1 MSDEITLSP
10 AAEAVKVNLIGHYLA
25 EAIAAIS
32 VQHPE
37 WLQPKYQHLPYAS
50 DGFKVKLTAKL
61 AAKLGKT
68 ARRDDIPI
76 QVIKICSAFL
86 VPGFLVSA
94 DFAILMEKIGHFVYP
109 EAPQGKNGSKP
120 LVRADDLNGNDLDG
134 VRSNA
139 TAAHGSAIAI
149 LLLDAE
155 NLQLDAEIE
164 QFLSE
169 ICTYPIQ
176 IKIAFA
182 NWRNMGLKDE
192 DFHRRGYELIH
203 VPAGKDSAD
212 VKMATVGSTIFVH
225 YPDAKEVFVCSSDR
239 VLVHLCNTLQTHG
252 FTVYQVRQ
260 QGKKIT
266 AINSKTGARY
276 VRDSGSPP
284 PIPTADELLAQIK
297 SIITSEQAK
306 GNYWLKLSALAA
318 AYQNQY
324 QLVLEEV
331 IAHHYPSQDI
341 KQVLADHA
349 ALVFHQPPSSPEL
362 YVTLFKEQVS
372 EVREENNS
380 LALPAELK
388 IESRDDLENV
398 LLAVLVEMKRAAAS
412 ENYFP
417 ISNLATEFRNK
428 YGESI
433 SDAIKRL
440 NLNLKFITFLQS
452 CNAFYLKKSNG
463 HWAIGLRH

>member
-10 AAEAVKVNLIGHYLA
+10 AAEAVKVNLISRYLA
-25 EAIAAIS
+25 EAIAATS

-37 WLQPKYQHLPYAS
+37 WLQPKYQNLPYGS
-50 DGFKVKLTAKL
+50 DKFKVKLMAKL
-61 AAKLGKT
+61 AATLGKA
-68 ARRDDIPI
+68 ARPEDLLLK
-76 QVIKICSAFL
+76 VIKICDTFL

-94 DFAILMEKIGHFVYP
+94 DFAMLMGKIGQLIYP

-120 LVRADDLNGNDLDG
+120 LLRVNDLNGKG
-134 VRSNA
+134 VAEVSPNA
-139 TAAHGSAIAI
+139 RGAGSSAIAI

-164 QFLSE
+164 QFLGE

-306 GNYWLKLSALAA
+306 GNYWLKLSALSAG
-318 AYQNQY
+318 YQNQY

-341 KQVLADHA
+341 KQVLADNA
-349 ALVFHQPPSSPEL
+349 ALVFHQPPSSTEF
-362 YVTLFKEQVS
+362 YVTIFKEQVS
-372 EVREENNS
+372 EGQEDNNS
-380 LALPAELK
+380 LSLSEPLK

-398 LLAVLVEMKRAAAS
+398 LLTVLVDMKKNAAS

>member
-10 AAEAVKVNLIGHYLA
+10 ASGAVKVNLISRYLA
-25 EAIAAIS
+25 EAIAATS

-37 WLQPKYQHLPYAS
+37 WLQPQYQNLPYGS
-50 DGFKVKLTAKL
+50 DKFQVKLMAKL
-61 AAKLGKT
+61 AATLAK
-68 ARRDDIPI
+68 APRRDDIPLK
-76 QVIKICSAFL
+76 VIKICETFL
-86 VPGFLVSA
+86 VPGFLVSP
-94 DFAILMEKIGHFVYP
+94 DFAMLMGKIGQLIYP
-109 EAPQGKNGSKP
+109 EALQGKNGSKP
-120 LVRADDLNGNDLDG
+120 LLRVNDLNGKG
-134 VRSNA
+134 VAEVPPNSKGA
-139 TAAHGSAIAI
+139 GSSAIAI

-164 QFLSE
+164 QFLAE

-252 FTVYQVRQ
+252 FTVYQVQQ

-284 PIPTADELLAQIK
+284 PIPTADELLSQIK

-306 GNYWLKLSALAA
+306 GNYWLKLATLSA

-324 QLVLEEV
+324 QFALEEV

-341 KQVLADHA
+341 KQFLADNA
-349 ALVFHQPPSSPEL
+349 ALVCHQPPNSTEL
-362 YVTLFKEQVS
+362 YLTIFTEQVS
-372 EVREENNS
+372 EVNEENNS
-380 LALPAELK
+380 LSLSAQLK
-388 IESRDDLENV
+388 IESREDLENV
-398 LLAVLVEMKRAAAS
+398 LLRVLVAMKKAAAT

-417 ISNLATEFRNK
+417 ISNLATEFKNK

-452 CNAFYLKKSNG
+452 CDAFYLKKSNG